1 MRDQNQTLIIDKGRE
16 KDFFLN
22 YTPPCLVKEVVL
34 ERFELN
40 IRNINHKVN
49 VEFGNVKTT
58 LLDLSFKILS

>member
-1 MRDQNQTLIIDKGRE
+1 
-16 KDFFLN
+16 
-22 YTPPCLVKEVVL
+22 LVKEVVL